1 MRRSEALQGVRMLR
15 FLYRIG
21 DSRTVEVGR
30 VLHDAMELARHVQFE
45 FPPEP

>member
-1 MRRSEALQGVRMLR
+1 MLR